1 LSSYLPKITQIVV
14 FSLVLLASGCAQRDS
29 GVGLNA
35 LTGIPDQDF
44 ITISGTATAS
54 AQWIPDLSNGRG
66 NSLQIGNVKS
76 FTAMSA
82 MRWQPIEALPDSYLI
97 DHVEFHFSTAR
108 IWPDNPD
115 ILPPVP
121 DLRVVIREITEDW
134 DETELTPGA
143 LADYENFPVIDSILI
158 ESVADDSFSY
168 ELPEEIWRKWIAE
181 EIADLEDDS
190 VSTITSFGLLF
201 QPINEGVMVELR
213 SSEGG
218 ASSNDESSFTAPVMR
233 IYGTQ
238 WALEDTI
245 WTSSDMLELQKAV
258 HDGYL
263 TMDSSVTAPGH
274 FRVCSG
280 YPQRA
285 LLYFPLDTLE
295 AYTDRII
302 TRAELRIFGDSTDQD
317 NFYYNQSTLGF
328 QNGVGFRSGSIKTND
343 WVSSPDSIETLE
355 LRYIGTENSYF
366 IGDRV
371 DIEVSGI
378 VAGWIANPGT
388 NGGLQLQ
395 SGGESQ
401 YLTRISFYNHETTD
415 STKLPQ
421 LVIWYAKPSN

>member
-1 LSSYLPKITQIVV
+1 LSSFLPKITQVVV

-35 LTGIPDQDF
+35 ITGVPEQDYK
-44 ITISGTATAS
+44 TISGTATTS

-66 NSLQIGNVKS
+66 NSLQVGNVKS
-76 FTAMSA
+76 FTAISA
-82 MRWQPIEALPDSYLI
+82 MRWQPTEALPDSYMI

-108 IWPDNPD
+108 IWPDNPL
-115 ILPPVP
+115 IQPPVP

-134 DETELTPGA
+134 GEDELAPGTFP
-143 LADYENFPVIDSILI
+143 DYENFPIIDSILI
-158 ESVADDSFSY
+158 ESVVDDSFSY

-190 VSTITSFGLLF
+190 ISTITSFGLLF

-218 ASSNDESSFTAPVMR
+218 TETNSESAYTAPVMR

-238 WALEDTI
+238 WALEDTV
-245 WTSSDMLELQKAV
+245 WVASDMLKLQEAV

-263 TMDSSVTAPGH
+263 VIDSSVTTPGRFH
-274 FRVCSG
+274 VSSG

-285 LLYFPLDTLE
+285 LLYFPTDSLE
-295 AYTDRII
+295 AYTDRLIA
-302 TRAELRIFGDSTDQD
+302 RAELRIFADSTDLN

-328 QNGVGFRSGSIKTND
+328 QNGVGFRSGSIETND
-343 WVSSPDSIETLE
+343 WVSAPDSIKTLK
-355 LRYIGTENSYF
+355 LRFVGTSNSYF
-366 IGDRV
+366 MGDRV
-371 DIEVSGI
+371 DIDVSGI

-395 SGGESQ
+395 SGGENQ
-401 YLTRISFYNHETTD
+401 FLTRIVFHNHETTD

-421 LVIWYAKPSN
+421 LVIWYAEPSN